1 MIIPFNHHVPISF
14 PMVSTMGTTKLR
26 TPSSLQTSAT
36 PDSLSTDS
44 KEYRTFAHSRAQCD

>member
-1 MIIPFNHHVPISF
+1 MFLGIYHHFPISF

-44 KEYRTFAHSRAQCD
+44 KEY